1 MGLWGTAM
9 KRNKFNFF
17 LIIWMSVF
25 LCLLMMSCAM
35 TPKAV
40 GKWREI
46 GKDAT
51 LEFFK
56 DGSFKAVDNQGMVVS
71 GKYTLLKD
79 EKVRFEISHPGSS
92 SEIVTGKLSVRKDE
106 LTLSSEEGKE
116 VERYR
121 KVKR

>member
-1 MGLWGTAM
+1 M
-9 KRNKFNFF
+9 KRDKSNFT
-17 LIIWMSVF
+17 LIFWVSVF
-25 LCLLMMSCAM
+25 LCLWMISCAM
-35 TPKAV
+35 TPKVV
-40 GKWREI
+40 GKWKEI

-56 DGSFKAVDNQGMVVS
+56 DGSFKAVDNQGMAVS

-79 EKVRFEISHPGSS
+79 GKVRFEISQQGSS
-92 SEIVTGKLSVRKDE
+92 SEIVTGKISIQKDE

-121 KVKR
+121 KVKK